1 MVSQRLA
8 RAPNLFA
15 VRAPFFRF
23 GLAGSFRRALATA
36 LFRCP
41 GFDAVSSPRLNLGVV
56 LYFPLPMLAGE
67 VDGKRTERNIKMTSI
82 IQIGFYR
89 SRATP
94 GQRALVN
101 SHLGIIHKS
110 TAARTRFAYFLRTD
124 NPRPIRSSPLASNN
138 DGLGDEQI

>member
-15 VRAPFFRF
+15 VRARFFRF

-36 LFRCP
+36 LFRCA

-67 VDGKRTERNIKMTSI
+67 VEGKRTGRNIKMTSI
-82 IQIGFYR
+82 MHIRFYR

-101 SHLGIIHKS
+101 SHLVI
-110 TAARTRFAYFLRTD
+110 
-124 NPRPIRSSPLASNN
+124 
-138 DGLGDEQI
+138 